1 MAVVYKIT
9 REDGLSYIGITS
21 NLKKRLSGHRR
32 SLRFTQ
38 LKISTVEVLFDGD
51 YEECEAL
58 EESFIA
64 EYDTFKNG
72 LNLTSKG
79 KGKSQSQ
86 KFNTRGY
93 KFSQRSRTKMSESR
107 KRRTDRVRGY
117 KHSVH
122 TRQNWSLKRKGKI
135 WGPVKIDSNVV
146 VSNWHK
152 FSPAT
157 EQMLQLV
164 CNLHDSPDRYRFK
177 NNKPFSHSSAK
188 LKLFCEMLAKKFNAT
203 PRAIKRILKNES
215 LI

>member
-1 MAVVYKIT
+1 MAVIYKIT

-32 SLRFTQ
+32 SSRFAQ

-64 EYDTFKNG
+64 QYDTFNNG

-79 KGKSQSQ
+79 KGKSESQ

-93 KFSQRSRTKMSESR
+93 RFSADSRMKMSESQKKR
-107 KRRTDRVRGY
+107 KDRVRGY
-117 KHSVH
+117 KHSIE
-122 TRQNWSLKRKGKI
+122 TRKNWSLKRKGKV
-135 WGPVKIDSNVV
+135 WGPVKIDRNIVTLD
-146 VSNWHK
+146 WHK
-152 FSPAT
+152 FTPT
-157 EQMLQLV
+157 LEQMLQLV

-177 NNKPFSHSSAK
+177 NNKPFSYSSAK
-188 LKLFCEMLAKKFNAT
+188 LKLFCEKFAKQFNST